1 MDEFPEKSSEM
12 DGSAFGDKDRSNPQA
27 TEAAGEDDDRHP
39 RFPGRRRNGQCR
51 KGHTP
56 NPRGRPRKA
65 RSTRAIFQEMLQS
78 KVPMMV
84 GNKQKKVTVVE
95 AMAAR
100 VKREAL
106 TGNLRA
112 LERGLAVAR
121 AYSISEPE
129 PEGPPWDLSRLTDDE
144 LDVFESLLGKI
155 SIDEEPE
162 PSPPEGDGAVHDNG
176 GEE

>member
-1 MDEFPEKSSEM
+1 MEESSRKSSQ
-12 DGSAFGDKDRSNPQA
+12 KDRSAFDNEGPSDPVEKETQG
-27 TEAAGEDDDRHP
+27 AGDDDRHP

-51 KGHTP
+51 KGYTP
-56 NPRGRPRKA
+56 NPRGRPRQA

-84 GNKQKKVTVVE
+84 GKKQKKVSVLE

-106 TGNLRA
+106 TGNLRW

-121 AYSISEPE
+121 AYSTSEPA
-129 PEGPPWDLSRLTDDE
+129 PAGPPWDLSRLTDEE
-144 LDVFESLLGKI
+144 LDAFESLLGKI
-155 SIDEEPE
+155 AIDGEPE
-162 PSPPEGDGAVHDNG
+162 PSRPQGDGLEDG